1 MNIKISF
8 PDCSQKEFPK
18 GITPLEIA
26 EGISK
31 GLAKEALCAQLNDT
45 AVDMTRP
52 IEEDGSILFYK
63 FADEKGKEVYWHSSS
78 HIMAQA
84 VKRLFPDVKV
94 AIGPSIDQGFY
105 YDFDKEIPFTEDDL
119 RLIEEEM
126 QRIVDENFF
135 FERKVLSREEAL
147 ELFNSLGEKYK
158 IELINDMP
166 EDETIS
172 IYVLG
177 DFVDLCRGPHI
188 RSTDKVKAFKLL
200 KFSGAYWRGDE
211 KKKMLQR
218 IYGISFPSQ
227 KELDAHLDKLEE
239 AEKRDHRK
247 IGKELDLFGF
257 YEEVGAGLVHWH
269 PKGGIMR
276 DVIEDFW
283 KKEHYRAGYQII
295 YTPHIGKSI
304 LWEKSGHLDF
314 YKDSM
319 YSPMQIDEIDY
330 YIKPM
335 NCPFHIMVYK
345 SKLRSYRELPVKY
358 AELGTVYRY
367 ERSGALHGLMRV
379 RGFTQDDA
387 HIMCTPDQLV
397 GEVVKLLDFSLFFLK
412 SFGFERYDIFLST
425 QPDNYVGEDID
436 WERATESLKEALEI
450 SGLEYKV
457 DHGEGVFYGPKIDIK
472 IKDAL
477 DRSWQ
482 CTTIQFDFNLPERFN
497 MTYIGEDNE
506 AHRPYMI
513 HRALL
518 GSLERFFGVLIEHYA
533 GNFPVWLAPV
543 QVQVIPI
550 SEHQVDYAK
559 GILQALRDANIRA
572 DIDVQNEKVGY
583 KIREAEKQKIPYMI
597 VVGNKEIENN
607 NISVRKHLKGN
618 LGTTDLKSFISSVTQ
633 EIQNKTISG
642 LD

>member
-8 PDCSQKEFPK
+8 PDGSEKEFPK

-26 EGISK
+26 EWISK
-31 GLAKEALCAQLNDT
+31 GLAKEALCAQFNDT

-84 VKRLFPDVKV
+84 VKWLFPDVKV

-218 IYGISFPSQ
+218 IYGISFPTQ
-227 KELDAHLDKLEE
+227 KELDAHLEKLEE

-412 SFGFERYDIFLST
+412 SFGFNKFDIFLST

-550 SEHQVDYAK
+550 SEHQIDYAK
-559 GILQALRDANIRA
+559 GILQALRDANIRS

>member
-1 MNIKISF
+1 MNIKIIF
-8 PDCSQKEFPK
+8 PDGSEQEFPK
-18 GITPLEIA
+18 GITPHEIA
-26 EGISK
+26 KGISK
-31 GLAKEALCAQLNDT
+31 GLAKDALSAQFNDT
-45 AVDMTRP
+45 AIDMTRP
-52 IEEDGSILFYK
+52 LEEDGSILFYK
-63 FADEKGKEVYWHSSS
+63 FSDEKGKKVYWHSSS

-94 AIGPSIDQGFY
+94 AIGPSIEHGFY

-119 RLIEEEM
+119 LLIEEEM
-126 QRIVDENFF
+126 QRIIDENFF
-135 FERKVLSREEAL
+135 FERKVISSEEAI
-147 ELFNSLGEKYK
+147 ELFNSLGETYK
-158 IELINDMP
+158 IELINEMP
-166 EDETIS
+166 EDETIT

-188 RSTDKVKAFKLL
+188 QSTDQVKAFKLL

-211 KKKMLQR
+211 KNKMLQR
-218 IYGISFPSQ
+218 IYGISFPTQ
-227 KELDAHLDKLEE
+227 KELDAHLEKLEE

-257 YEEVGAGLVHWH
+257 YEDVGAGLVHWH
-269 PKGGIMR
+269 PKGGVIR

-283 KKEHYRAGYQII
+283 KKEHYKAGYQIV

-314 YKDSM
+314 YKESM
-319 YSPMQIDEIDY
+319 YAPMQIDEIDY

-397 GEVVKLLDFSLFFLK
+397 DEVVKLLDFSLFFLK
-412 SFGFERYDIFLST
+412 SFGFDRYDIFLST
-425 QPDNYVGEDID
+425 KPDKHVGEDID

-450 SGLEYKV
+450 SRLEYKV
-457 DHGEGVFYGPKIDIK
+457 DPKEGVFYGPKIDIK

-482 CTTIQFDFNLPERFN
+482 CTTIQYDFNLPERFN

-550 SEHQVDYAK
+550 SEHQIDYAK
-559 GILQALRDANIRA
+559 VILQALRDANIRA

-597 VVGNKEIENN
+597 VIGNKEIEND
-607 NISVRKHLKGN
+607 NISVRKHREGD
-618 LGTTDLKSFISSVTQ
+618 LGPFTLEKFIEHIDQ
-633 EIQNKTISG
+633 EINDKK
-642 LD
+642 

>member
-31 GLAKEALCAQLNDT
+31 GLAKEALCAQFNDT

-218 IYGISFPSQ
+218 IYGISFPTQ
-227 KELDAHLDKLEE
+227 KELDAHLEKLEE

-269 PKGGIMR
+269 PKGGVMR

-412 SFGFERYDIFLST
+412 SFGFNKFDIFLST

-550 SEHQVDYAK
+550 SEHQIDYAK

>member
-8 PDCSQKEFPK
+8 PDGSEKEFPK

-26 EGISK
+26 EWISK
-31 GLAKEALCAQLNDT
+31 GLAKEALCAQFNDT

-218 IYGISFPSQ
+218 IYGISFPTQ
-227 KELDAHLDKLEE
+227 KELDAHLEKLEE

-550 SEHQVDYAK
+550 SEHQIDYAK
-559 GILQALRDANIRA
+559 GILQALRDANIRS

>member
-1 MNIKISF
+1 MNIKIIF
-8 PDCSQKEFPK
+8 PDGSEQKFPK

-26 EGISK
+26 KGISK
-31 GLAKEALCAQLNDT
+31 GLAKDALSAQFNNT
-45 AVDMTRP
+45 AIDMTRP
-52 IEEDGSILFYK
+52 LEEDGSILFYK
-63 FADEKGKEVYWHSSS
+63 FSDEKGKKVYWHSSS

-94 AIGPSIDQGFY
+94 AIGPSIEHDFY
-105 YDFDKEIPFTEDDL
+105 YDFDKEISFTEDDL
-119 RLIEEEM
+119 LLIEEEM
-126 QRIVDENFF
+126 QRIIDENFF
-135 FERKVLSREEAL
+135 FERKVISREEAL
-147 ELFNSLGEKYK
+147 ELFNNLSEIYK
-158 IELINDMP
+158 IELINEMP

-188 RSTDKVKAFKLL
+188 QSTDKVKAFKLL
-200 KFSGAYWRGDE
+200 KFSGAYWRGNE
-211 KKKMLQR
+211 KNKVLQR
-218 IYGISFPSQ
+218 IYGISFPTK
-227 KELDAHLDKLEE
+227 KELDAHLEKLEE

-257 YEEVGAGLVHWH
+257 YEDVGAGLVHWH
-269 PKGGIMR
+269 PKGGVIR
-276 DVIEDFW
+276 DIIEDFW
-283 KKEHYRAGYQII
+283 KKEHYKAGYQII

-314 YKDSM
+314 YKESM
-319 YSPMQIDEIDY
+319 YAPMKIDEIDY

-345 SKLRSYRELPVKY
+345 SKLRSYRELPIKY

-387 HIMCTPDQLV
+387 HIMCTHDQLV
-397 GEVVKLLDFSLFFLK
+397 SEVVKLLDFSLFFLK
-412 SFGFERYDIFLST
+412 SFGFNRYDIFLST
-425 QPDNYVGEDID
+425 KPDKCVGEDID
-436 WERATESLKEALEI
+436 WERATESLKEALQI

-457 DHGEGVFYGPKIDIK
+457 DLGEGVFYGPKIDIK

-482 CTTIQFDFNLPERFN
+482 CTTIQFDFNLPERFD
-497 MTYIGEDNE
+497 MTYIGDDNE

-550 SEHQVDYAK
+550 SEHQIDYTK
-559 GILQALRDANIRA
+559 VILQALRDANIRA

-583 KIREAEKQKIPYMI
+583 KIREAEMQKIPYMI
-597 VVGNKEIENN
+597 VIGNKEIENN

-618 LGTTDLKSFISSVTQ
+618 LGTTDLKDFISLLTQ
-633 EIQNKTISG
+633 EIQEKKMS
-642 LD
+642 DMD

>member
-1 MNIKISF
+1 MNIKIIF
-8 PDCSQKEFPK
+8 PDGSEQKFPK

-26 EGISK
+26 KGISK
-31 GLAKEALCAQLNDT
+31 GLAKDALSAQFNNT
-45 AVDMTRP
+45 AIDMTRP
-52 IEEDGSILFYK
+52 LEEDGSILFYK
-63 FADEKGKEVYWHSSS
+63 FSDEKGKKVYWHSSS

-94 AIGPSIDQGFY
+94 AIGPSIEHGFY
-105 YDFDKEIPFTEDDL
+105 YDFDKEISFTEDDL
-119 RLIEEEM
+119 LLIEEEM
-126 QRIVDENFF
+126 QRIIDENFF
-135 FERKVLSREEAL
+135 FERKVISREEAL
-147 ELFNSLGEKYK
+147 ELFNNLSEIYK
-158 IELINDMP
+158 IELINEMP

-188 RSTDKVKAFKLL
+188 QSTDKVKAFKLL
-200 KFSGAYWRGDE
+200 KFSGAYWRGNE
-211 KKKMLQR
+211 KNKMLQR
-218 IYGISFPSQ
+218 IYGISFPTK
-227 KELDAHLDKLEE
+227 KELDAHLEKLEE

-257 YEEVGAGLVHWH
+257 YEDVGAGLVHWH
-269 PKGGIMR
+269 PKGGVIR
-276 DVIEDFW
+276 DIIEDFW
-283 KKEHYRAGYQII
+283 KKEHYKAGYQII

-314 YKDSM
+314 YKESM
-319 YSPMQIDEIDY
+319 YAPMKIDEIDY

-345 SKLRSYRELPVKY
+345 SKLRSYRELPIKY

-387 HIMCTPDQLV
+387 HIMCTHDQLV
-397 GEVVKLLDFSLFFLK
+397 SEVVKLLDFSLFFLK
-412 SFGFERYDIFLST
+412 SFGFNRYDIFLST
-425 QPDNYVGEDID
+425 KPDKCVGEDID
-436 WERATESLKEALEI
+436 WERATESLKEALQI

-457 DHGEGVFYGPKIDIK
+457 DLGEGVFYGPKIDIK

-482 CTTIQFDFNLPERFN
+482 CTTIQFDFNLPERFD
-497 MTYIGEDNE
+497 MTYIGDDNE

-550 SEHQVDYAK
+550 SEHQIDYTK
-559 GILQALRDANIRA
+559 VILQALRDANIRA

-597 VVGNKEIENN
+597 VIGNKEIENN

-618 LGTTDLKSFISSVTQ
+618 LGTTDLKDFISLLTQ
-633 EIQNKTISG
+633 EIQEKKMS
-642 LD
+642 DMD

>member
-8 PDCSQKEFPK
+8 PDGSEKEFPK

-31 GLAKEALCAQLNDT
+31 GLAKEALCAQFNDT

-218 IYGISFPSQ
+218 IYGISFPTQ
-227 KELDAHLDKLEE
+227 KELDAHLEKLEE

-450 SGLEYKV
+450 SGLDYKV
-457 DHGEGVFYGPKIDIK
+457 DPGEGVFYGPKIDIK

-618 LGTTDLKSFISSVTQ
+618 LGTTDLKSFISSVNQ

-642 LD
+642 LY

>member
-8 PDCSQKEFPK
+8 PDGSEKEFPK

-26 EGISK
+26 EWISK
-31 GLAKEALCAQLNDT
+31 GLAKEALCAQFNDT

-218 IYGISFPSQ
+218 IYGISFPTQ
-227 KELDAHLDKLEE
+227 KELDAHLEKLEE

-269 PKGGIMR
+269 PKGGVMR

-314 YKDSM
+314 YQDSM

-425 QPDNYVGEDID
+425 KPDKHVGEDID

-559 GILQALRDANIRA
+559 GILQALRDTNIRA

>member
-8 PDCSQKEFPK
+8 PDGSEKEFPK

-31 GLAKEALCAQLNDT
+31 GLAKEALCAQFNDT

-218 IYGISFPSQ
+218 IYGISFPTQ
-227 KELDAHLDKLEE
+227 KELDAHLEKLEE

-550 SEHQVDYAK
+550 SEHQIDYAK
-559 GILQALRDANIRA
+559 GILQALRDANIRS

-618 LGTTDLKSFISSVTQ
+618 LGTTDLKSFISSVNQ

>member
-8 PDCSQKEFPK
+8 PDGSVQEFPN
-18 GITPLEIA
+18 GITPLKIA

-31 GLAKEALCAQLNDT
+31 GLAKEALCAQFNDK

-52 IEEDGSILFYK
+52 LEEDGSILFYK
-63 FADEKGKEVYWHSSS
+63 FPDAKGKDVFWHSSS

-94 AIGPSIDQGFY
+94 AIGPSIEHGFY
-105 YDFDKEIPFTEDDL
+105 YDFDKETPFTEEDL
-119 RLIEEEM
+119 IKIEEEM
-126 QRIVDENFF
+126 QRAVDENFF
-135 FERKVLSREEAL
+135 FERKVLDRDEAL
-147 ELFNSLGEKYK
+147 ELFESLGETYK

-166 EDETIS
+166 EDEVIS

-177 DFVDLCRGPHI
+177 DFVDLCRGPHLQ
-188 RSTDKVKAFKLL
+188 STDKVKFFKLL

-211 KKKMLQR
+211 HNKMLQR
-218 IYGISFPSQ
+218 IYGISFQ
-227 KELDAHLDKLEE
+227 TKKELEDHLQKLDE

-257 YEEVGAGLVHWH
+257 YEDVGAGLVHWH
-269 PKGGIMR
+269 PNGGIMR

-283 KKEHYRAGYQII
+283 KKEHYKAGYQIV
-295 YTPHIGKSI
+295 YTPHIGKSV
-304 LWEKSGHLDF
+304 LWETSGHLDF
-314 YKDSM
+314 YQDSM
-319 YSPMQIDEIDY
+319 YAPMKIDEIDY

-335 NCPFHIMVYK
+335 NCPFHIMIYK
-345 SKLRSYRELPVKY
+345 SKLRSYRELPYKS

-397 GEVVKLLDFSLFFLK
+397 DEVVKLLDFSLFFLK
-412 SFGFERYDIFLST
+412 AFGFDRYDIYLST
-425 QPDNYVGEDID
+425 QPAKFVGENEMWI
-436 WERATESLKEALEI
+436 RATDSLKKALEI
-450 SGLEYKV
+450 SGLDYTV
-457 DHGEGVFYGPKIDIK
+457 DPGEGVFYGPKIDIK

-477 DRSWQ
+477 DRAWQ
-482 CTTIQFDFNLPERFN
+482 CTTIQFDFNLPERFD

-518 GSLERFFGVLIEHYA
+518 GSLERFFGVLIEHYM

-543 QVQVIPI
+543 QVQVLPI
-550 SEHQVDYAK
+550 SENQLDYTK
-559 GILQALRDANIRA
+559 EIMQSLRDADIRA
-572 DIDVQNEKVGY
+572 NISMQNEKIGY
-583 KIREAEKQKIPYMI
+583 KIREAEKQKIPYMVI
-597 VVGNKEIENN
+597 VGNKEIEQGTVS
-607 NISVRKHLKGN
+607 IRRHQKGDI
-618 LGTTDLKSFISSVTQ
+618 GSFTLQDFIEYIKQ
-633 EIQNKTISG
+633 EIKNKK
-642 LD
+642 

>member
-1 MNIKISF
+1 MNIKIIF
-8 PDCSQKEFPK
+8 PDGSEQKFPK

-26 EGISK
+26 KGISK
-31 GLAKEALCAQLNDT
+31 GLAKDALSAQFNNT
-45 AVDMTRP
+45 AIDMTRP
-52 IEEDGSILFYK
+52 LEEDGSILFYK
-63 FADEKGKEVYWHSSS
+63 FSDEKGKKVYWHSSS

-94 AIGPSIDQGFY
+94 AIGPSIEHGFY
-105 YDFDKEIPFTEDDL
+105 YDFDKEISFTEDDL
-119 RLIEEEM
+119 LLIEEEM
-126 QRIVDENFF
+126 QRIIDENFF
-135 FERKVLSREEAL
+135 FERKVISREEAL
-147 ELFNSLGEKYK
+147 ELFNNLSEIYK
-158 IELINDMP
+158 IELINEMP

-188 RSTDKVKAFKLL
+188 QSTDKVKAFKLL
-200 KFSGAYWRGDE
+200 KFSGAYWRGNE
-211 KKKMLQR
+211 KNKMLQR
-218 IYGISFPSQ
+218 IYGISFPTK
-227 KELDAHLDKLEE
+227 KELDAHLEKLEE

-257 YEEVGAGLVHWH
+257 YEDVGAGLVHWH
-269 PKGGIMR
+269 PKGGVIR
-276 DVIEDFW
+276 DIIEDFW
-283 KKEHYRAGYQII
+283 KKEHYKAGYQII

-314 YKDSM
+314 YKESM
-319 YSPMQIDEIDY
+319 YAPMKIDEIDY

-345 SKLRSYRELPVKY
+345 SKLRSYRELPIKY

-387 HIMCTPDQLV
+387 HIMCTHDQLV
-397 GEVVKLLDFSLFFLK
+397 SEVVKLLDFSLFFLK
-412 SFGFERYDIFLST
+412 SFGFNRYDIFLST
-425 QPDNYVGEDID
+425 KPDKCVGEDID
-436 WERATESLKEALEI
+436 WERATESLKEALQI

-457 DHGEGVFYGPKIDIK
+457 DLGEGVFYGPKIDIK

-482 CTTIQFDFNLPERFN
+482 CTTIQFDFNLPERFD
-497 MTYIGEDNE
+497 MTYIGDDNE

-550 SEHQVDYAK
+550 SEHQIDYTK
-559 GILQALRDANIRA
+559 VILQALRDANIRA

-583 KIREAEKQKIPYMI
+583 KIREAEMQKIPYMI
-597 VVGNKEIENN
+597 VIGNKEIENN

-618 LGTTDLKSFISSVTQ
+618 LGTTDLKDFISLLTQ
-633 EIQNKTISG
+633 EIQEKKMS
-642 LD
+642 DMD

>member
-1 MNIKISF
+1 MNIKIIF
-8 PDCSQKEFPK
+8 PDGSEQEFPK
-18 GITPLEIA
+18 GITPHEIA
-26 EGISK
+26 KGISK
-31 GLAKEALCAQLNDT
+31 GLAKDALSAQFNDT
-45 AVDMTRP
+45 AIDMTRP
-52 IEEDGSILFYK
+52 LEEDGSILFYK
-63 FADEKGKEVYWHSSS
+63 FSDEKGKKVYWHSSS

-94 AIGPSIDQGFY
+94 AIGPSIEHGFY

-119 RLIEEEM
+119 LLIEEEM
-126 QRIVDENFF
+126 QRIIDENFF
-135 FERKVLSREEAL
+135 FERKVISSEEAI
-147 ELFNSLGEKYK
+147 ELFNSLGETYK
-158 IELINDMP
+158 IELINEMP
-166 EDETIS
+166 EDETIT

-188 RSTDKVKAFKLL
+188 QSTDQVKAFKLL

-211 KKKMLQR
+211 KNKMLQR
-218 IYGISFPSQ
+218 IYGISFPTQ
-227 KELDAHLDKLEE
+227 KELDAHLEKLEE

-257 YEEVGAGLVHWH
+257 YEDVGAGLVHWH
-269 PKGGIMR
+269 PKGGVMR
-276 DVIEDFW
+276 DIIEDFW
-283 KKEHYRAGYQII
+283 KKEHYKAGYQIV

-314 YKDSM
+314 YKESM
-319 YSPMQIDEIDY
+319 YAPMQIDEIDY

-397 GEVVKLLDFSLFFLK
+397 DEVVKLLDFSLFFLK
-412 SFGFERYDIFLST
+412 SFGFDRYDIFLST
-425 QPDNYVGEDID
+425 KPDKHVGEDID

-450 SGLEYKV
+450 SRLEYKV
-457 DHGEGVFYGPKIDIK
+457 DPKEGVFYGPKIDIK

-482 CTTIQFDFNLPERFN
+482 CTTIQYDFNLPERFN

-550 SEHQVDYAK
+550 SEHQIDYAK
-559 GILQALRDANIRA
+559 VILQALRDANIRA

-597 VVGNKEIENN
+597 VIGNKEIEND
-607 NISVRKHLKGN
+607 NISVRKHREGD
-618 LGTTDLKSFISSVTQ
+618 LGPFTLEKFIEHIDQ
-633 EIQNKTISG
+633 EINDKK
-642 LD
+642 

>member
-1 MNIKISF
+1 MNIKIIF
-8 PDCSQKEFPK
+8 PDGSEQKFPK

-26 EGISK
+26 KGISK
-31 GLAKEALCAQLNDT
+31 GLAKEAICAQFNDT
-45 AVDMTRP
+45 AIDMTRP

-63 FADEKGKEVYWHSSS
+63 FFDEKGKKVYWHSSS

-94 AIGPSIDQGFY
+94 AIGPSIEHGFY

-119 RLIEEEM
+119 LLIEEEM
-126 QRIVDENFF
+126 QRIIDENFF
-135 FERKVLSREEAL
+135 FERKVISREEAL
-147 ELFNSLGEKYK
+147 ELFNNLSEIYK
-158 IELINDMP
+158 IELINEMP

-188 RSTDKVKAFKLL
+188 QSTDKVKAFKLL
-200 KFSGAYWRGDE
+200 KFSGAYWRGNE
-211 KKKMLQR
+211 KNKMLQR
-218 IYGISFPSQ
+218 IYGISFPTK
-227 KELDAHLDKLEE
+227 KELDAHLEKLEE

-257 YEEVGAGLVHWH
+257 YEDVGAGLVHWH
-269 PKGGIMR
+269 PKGGVIR
-276 DVIEDFW
+276 DIIEDFW
-283 KKEHYRAGYQII
+283 KKEHYKAGYQII

-314 YKDSM
+314 YKESM
-319 YSPMQIDEIDY
+319 YAPMQIDEIDY

-345 SKLRSYRELPVKY
+345 SKLRSYRELPIKY

-387 HIMCTPDQLV
+387 HIMCTPEQLV

-412 SFGFERYDIFLST
+412 SFGFDRYDIFLST
-425 QPDNYVGEDID
+425 KPDKCVGEDID

-457 DHGEGVFYGPKIDIK
+457 DLGEGVFYGPKIDIK

-482 CTTIQFDFNLPERFN
+482 CTTIQFDFNLPERFD
-497 MTYIGEDNE
+497 MTYIGDDNE

-543 QVQVIPI
+543 QLQVIPI
-550 SEHQVDYAK
+550 SEHQIDYAK
-559 GILQALRDANIRA
+559 LILQALRDANIRA

-597 VVGNKEIENN
+597 VIGNKEVENN
-607 NISVRKHLKGN
+607 NISVRKHLKGDI
-618 LGTTDLKSFISSVTQ
+618 GTTDLKDFIKLITQ
-633 EIQNKTISG
+633 EIQNKTISTI
-642 LD
+642 D

>member
-8 PDCSQKEFPK
+8 PDGSKKEFPK

-26 EGISK
+26 KGISK
-31 GLAKEALCAQLNDT
+31 GLAKEALCAKFNDN

-52 IEEDGSILFYK
+52 LEEDGSILFYK
-63 FADEKGKEVYWHSSS
+63 FSDEKGKEIYWHSSS

-84 VKRLFPDVKV
+84 VKRLFPNVKV
-94 AIGPSIDQGFY
+94 AIGPAIEHGFY

-119 RLIEEEM
+119 LRIEEEM
-126 QRIVDENFF
+126 QRIINEKFF

-147 ELFNSLGEKYK
+147 EMFKSLGEIYK
-158 IELINDMP
+158 IELINEMP

-188 RSTDKVKAFKLL
+188 QSTDQVKAFKLL

-218 IYGISFPSQ
+218 IYGISFPTQ
-227 KELDAHLDKLEE
+227 KELNAHLEKLEE

-283 KKEHYRAGYQII
+283 KKEHYRDGYQII

-314 YKDSM
+314 YKESM
-319 YSPMQIDEIDY
+319 YAPMQIDEIDY

-367 ERSGALHGLMRV
+367 ERSGVLHGLMRV

-412 SFGFERYDIFLST
+412 SFGFNKFDIFLST
-425 QPDNYVGEDID
+425 RPDHYVGEDID

-450 SGLEYKV
+450 SGLNYKV
-457 DHGEGVFYGPKIDIK
+457 DPGEGVFYGPKIDIK

-597 VVGNKEIENN
+597 IVGNKEIEKSI
-607 NISVRKHLKGN
+607 ISVRKHQEGDIGSFTLK
-618 LGTTDLKSFISSVTQ
+618 KFIERINQ
-633 EIQNKTISG
+633 EINDKK
-642 LD
+642 